1 MIEYILESR
10 LTELV
15 KIYIR
20 LMETE
25 LVVVLVEQFVVVI
38 VDFCC
43 NSGYAL
49 ETNEAD
55 RTFSIPTEV
64 KSYIHIR
71 ECLYRVILSCF
82 IEYVHL
88 PIPSSAYPQNGKW
101 CGRVL
106 CLFCCCFF
114 VVLVVKYRRVK
125 ESLKKREFERERCMY
140 TDKE

>member
-1 MIEYILESR
+1 MIKYFFLESR

-15 KIYIR
+15 KIYIS

-25 LVVVLVEQFVVVI
+25 LVVVVLVEQFAVVVI
-38 VDFCC
+38 VDCCC

-71 ECLYRVILSCF
+71 EWLYRVIPSCS
-82 IEYVHL
+82 I
-88 PIPSSAYPQNGKW
+88 
-101 CGRVL
+101 
-106 CLFCCCFF
+106 
-114 VVLVVKYRRVK
+114 
-125 ESLKKREFERERCMY
+125 
-140 TDKE
+140 